1 MKVIPFQ
8 PNPEH
13 FKQRCNYSPTKMT
26 KAYAAVKEDHLP
38 VQRAANLYGV
48 PITTLKDRVS
58 GRVSLSTHGAGAAP
72 LLSRSQEKELV
83 DHLKAQA
90 AVGYGYQRKQVVA
103 LATEYVCAIGLRKE
117 SKLLGN
123 SWFYSFMARWPELK
137 LVQPSTLEVAR
148 ARCVSE
154 ETVTKYYKNLEQ
166 ILVKYNLKDAPE
178 RIYNIDEKGISSK
191 HRIPKVVSC
200 IKLKPQT
207 VVGNRFSIT
216 VIGCGNAAG
225 VQLPPY
231 FVFPGKKMNPE
242 FLKDAT
248 VGSARS
254 VSDSGWSNTTIFKEY
269 LASHFFRYAQGSSGD
284 YKLDLYDGHKTH
296 LHPDILEWAEENK
309 IILFVLP
316 AHSSH
321 ILQPLDVGC
330 FGPFQ
335 KVFASE
341 VDCFMKKNVGQV
353 LNKYNIAKV
362 ASVAYVS
369 ALSPRNLTSSFM
381 KTGVYPFNASSF
393 DGSKLGPN
401 KVWGQKSDTTTA
413 YRVPTSLSFQE
424 FLPNSTNAIT
434 TNHVETTN
442 APKPRNTIHNIVS
455 GVAITEKPVAEK
467 VRAHFKPPLK
477 KLISGQKEPQG
488 KNSSNVKPSKK

>member
-1 MKVIPFQ
+1 ML
-8 PNPEH
+8 
-13 FKQRCNYSPTKMT
+13 
-26 KAYAAVKEDHLP
+26 KAYAAVKEEHLP

-58 GRVSLSTHGAGAAP
+58 GRVPISMHGAGAAP
-72 LLSRSQEKELV
+72 LLSPTQEKQLV
-83 DHLKAQA
+83 DHLKSQA

-103 LATEYVCAIGLRKE
+103 LTSEYVRALGLRKE

-123 SWFYSFMARWPELK
+123 SWFYNFMNRWPELK

-154 ETVTKYYKNLEQ
+154 ETVNKYYENLEE
-166 ILVKYNLKDAPE
+166 ILVKYDLKDSPE

-191 HRIPKVVSC
+191 HRVPKVVSC

-207 VVGNRFSIT
+207 VIGNRFSIT

-231 FVFPGKKMNPE
+231 FVFPRKKMNPE
-242 FLKDAT
+242 FLNNTT
-248 VGSARS
+248 VGSAGS
-254 VSDSGWSNTTIFKEY
+254 VSDSGWSNTSIFQEY
-269 LASHFFRYAQGSSGD
+269 LSTHFSRYAQGSAD
-284 YKLDLYDGHKTH
+284 EYKLILYDGHKTH
-296 LHPDILEWAEENK
+296 LHPDIIQWAEDNK

-335 KVFASE
+335 KVFATE
-341 VDCFMKKNVGQV
+341 VDCFMKQNVGQV

-362 ASVAYVS
+362 ASNAYVS
-369 ALSPRNLTSSFM
+369 ALSQRNLTSSFQ
-381 KTGVYPFNASSF
+381 KAGIYPFDATRF
-393 DGSKLGPN
+393 DATKLGPN
-401 KVWGQKSDTTTA
+401 KVWGKKNDKNHCCKCST
-413 YRVPTSLSFQE
+413 
-424 FLPNSTNAIT
+424 LPL
-434 TNHVETTN
+434 
-442 APKPRNTIHNIVS
+442 
-455 GVAITEKPVAEK
+455 
-467 VRAHFKPPLK
+467 F
-477 KLISGQKEPQG
+477 
-488 KNSSNVKPSKK
+488 